1 MLRFPTSIPL
11 RTAEFNEF
19 KESILSAQKNSQAAQ
34 APTQSSA
41 TQQSSGDQA
50 FERNNQPVR
59 APSTKKQEE
68 HGLPSV
74 PSLSSIGVA
83 SMDGRANAYVPS
95 GTLHPYFQINH
106 PKSTRLCRMIAI
118 PICIY
123 LALATIER
131 RSFLPLDKYIHFNFG
146 FVTMPTFHLICLSF
160 IFGFHQGPVFKSE
173 VELFNQ
179 NAQDQ
184 AEGRDE
190 HHGADQQ
197 TEKGAHHPK
206 PLASHSSNQSRN
218 RKSKSKSS
226 RGKKCNDT
234 TEEKQKGSSPAD
246 QTSITKN
253 DPTKTSV
260 DKTPPIGE
268 LARWVA
274 ALFMNPRGLICVWA
288 PPENVNGGN
297 ALLVSIRFALG
308 VEVVVNSNGDFD
320 HFLFE
325 RIGLPPLRIIKLVSD
340 RRMKDS
346 QLKESRGAY
355 SGFALAGGLFNILEI
370 SIISLLRVILPK
382 NNSLR
387 PDPLNPYN
395 YPPLF
400 NTPWLRTSLTEFG
413 VKAVFRHHFLFC
425 GAQPMYKIF
434 HIFGPT
440 IGKLAAVM
448 GAMGLS
454 AAMHEFCLV
463 AVSEIDPTFSS
474 SRMFLRL
481 INSTRKHK
489 KTLSNWPP
497 EFLDR
502 WVGYGLLLL
511 SFSMEDPWS
520 MLKSQQQELTQ
531 TQRKEFINTPRRTT
545 EKAKSPD
552 EMAKRKKNRTHKKG
566 KEAATAAAATSTKSP
581 KSFIIKSTRAHH
593 TSASATRSP
602 HHSTSLNLLVKDFR
616 KVMEPN
622 TASHLRGPTL
632 TFKILRFS
640 LMIDI
645 LNADK
650 HARSPGAE
658 FKTEPL
664 LVQTR
669 RVVLLSYNPTTRT
682 IDFRH
687 FLITVKPIGEG
698 GPGSTAS
705 SSGFTGDRS
714 ENTEDGNQSDYDGL
728 SSEGEDESEGEEA
741 EDRRVQLPQNYLGR
755 GNIKNTKKAIRL
767 KEIGPRMELGLIK
780 IEQGLAVEMYYIMN
794 SSKGEDQKI
803 KKKIK
808 EKETLKSKRKK
819 EQEENVKKKAMEK
832 EAKKKPDK
840 KAPKQADD
848 QSAGQEG
855 EANEEEADNDDDRR
869 GGGGGKRN
877 R

>member
-1 MLRFPTSIPL
+1 MGYLAYLPCPQ
-11 RTAEFNEF
+11 
-19 KESILSAQKNSQAAQ
+19 SAWLAWMGVPMHMFQAA
-34 APTQSSA
+34 
-41 TQQSSGDQA
+41 
-50 FERNNQPVR
+50 
-59 APSTKKQEE
+59 
-68 HGLPSV
+68 L
-74 PSLSSIGVA
+74 
-83 SMDGRANAYVPS
+83 
-95 GTLHPYFQINH
+95 LHPYFQINH

-234 TEEKQKGSSPAD
+234 TEEKQKGSSPTD

-288 PPENVNGGN
+288 PPENVVPIQKNLN
-297 ALLVSIRFALG
+297 PKYFVPNLLLRTAVMHFWFQFVCALG

-325 RIGLPPLRIIKLVSD
+325 RIGLPPLRIIKLVSPFY
-340 RRMKDS
+340 MTV
-346 QLKESRGAY
+346 LLGGGAY

-400 NTPWLRTSLTEFG
+400 NTPWLRTSLTEFWG
-413 VKAVFRHHFLFC
+413 KGWQAVFRHHFLFC

-474 SRMFLRL
+474 SRMFLGQGVGIAL
-481 INSTRKHK
+481 EAIFKLVTGHK
-489 KTLSNWPP
+489 VSGPLGWIWT
-497 EFLDR
+497 F
-502 WVGYGLLLL
+502 
-511 SFSMEDPWS
+511 
-520 MLKSQQQELTQ
+520 
-531 TQRKEFINTPRRTT
+531 
-545 EKAKSPD
+545 A
-552 EMAKRKKNRTHKKG
+552 
-566 KEAATAAAATSTKSP
+566 
-581 KSFIIKSTRAHH
+581 FIIFNGRPMVDAWIQ
-593 TSASATRSP
+593 
-602 HHSTSLNLLVKDFR
+602 
-616 KVMEPN
+616 
-622 TASHLRGPTL
+622 RG
-632 TFKILRFS
+632 
-640 LMIDI
+640 
-645 LNADK
+645 
-650 HARSPGAE
+650 
-658 FKTEPL
+658 
-664 LVQTR
+664 
-669 RVVLLSYNPTTRT
+669 
-682 IDFRH
+682 
-687 FLITVKPIGEG
+687 
-698 GPGSTAS
+698 
-705 SSGFTGDRS
+705 
-714 ENTEDGNQSDYDGL
+714 
-728 SSEGEDESEGEEA
+728 
-741 EDRRVQLPQNYLGR
+741 LGR
-755 GNIKNTKKAIRL
+755 GVLPIQ
-767 KEIGPRMELGLIK
+767 EWGLIQHLVPFGPL
-780 IEQGLAVEMYYIMN
+780 ITDEVYAWLMSWV
-794 SSKGEDQKI
+794 
-803 KKKIK
+803 
-808 EKETLKSKRKK
+808 
-819 EQEENVKKKAMEK
+819 
-832 EAKKKPDK
+832 
-840 KAPKQADD
+840 
-848 QSAGQEG
+848 
-855 EANEEEADNDDDRR
+855 
-869 GGGGGKRN
+869 
-877 R
+877 